1 VSCSCVDKERRAH
14 ERAIRPAASHGLGEV
29 RGFGPASPARIAFAT
44 MIIGV
49 LGLAGGA
56 AQFVFSAVDLARR
69 GELLRSNGDDSS
81 GRVDRRERSSERAAF
96 QGTLLASAM
105 LMVAALA
112 YLLAHQ
118 RYVPYEAGQSAY
130 HRQRHI
136 AQVGVSLAG
145 VAAIGA
151 GFGWLRWSQ
160 TRIWRRELLLAV
172 VLLVLAGALIF
183 AFFDLP
189 ALTESAPAGEPPAK
203 GLLGTR

>member
-1 VSCSCVDKERRAH
+1 
-14 ERAIRPAASHGLGEV
+14 
-29 RGFGPASPARIAFAT
+29 

-56 AQFVFSAVDLARR
+56 AQFVLSAVDLVRR
-69 GELLRSNGDDSS
+69 GELLRPDAEDAGR
-81 GRVDRRERSSERAAF
+81 RVDRRELLRERAAF

-118 RYVPYEAGQSAY
+118 GYVPYETGQSAY
-130 HRQRHI
+130 HRQRAV
-136 AQVGVSLAG
+136 AQVGVALAG
-145 VAAIGA
+145 VAALSA

-160 TRIWRRELLLAV
+160 TRTWRRELLLAV
-172 VLLVLAGALIF
+172 ILLVLAGALIF

-189 ALTESAPAGEPPAK
+189 ALTESAPGGEPPAR
-203 GLLGTR
+203 GLLGTP

>member
-1 VSCSCVDKERRAH
+1 
-14 ERAIRPAASHGLGEV
+14 
-29 RGFGPASPARIAFAT
+29 

-96 QGTLLASAM
+96 QGKLLASAM

-160 TRIWRRELLLAV
+160 TRIWRRELLLAM

-203 GLLGTR
+203 GLLGTP

>member
-1 VSCSCVDKERRAH
+1 
-14 ERAIRPAASHGLGEV
+14 
-29 RGFGPASPARIAFAT
+29 

-56 AQFVFSAVDLARR
+56 AQFVFSAVDLTRR
-69 GELLRSNGDDSS
+69 GELLRSNGADSS
-81 GRVDRRERSSERAAF
+81 GRVDRRELSRERAAF

-118 RYVPYEAGQSAY
+118 RYLPYEAGQSAY
-130 HRQRHI
+130 HRQRAV
-136 AQVGVSLAG
+136 AQVGVALAG
-145 VAAIGA
+145 VAVLSA

-160 TRIWRRELLLAV
+160 TRTWRRELLLAV
-172 VLLVLAGALIF
+172 MLLVLAGALIF

-189 ALTESAPAGEPPAK
+189 ALTESAPSGEPPAR
-203 GLLGTR
+203 GLLGTP